1 MPRSKRGTP
10 SSRPASKSAR
20 TTRDSSKQ
28 SSSED
33 EQASASVST
42 RASTP
47 ASTKQQRHDDDD
59 DEDDADYKDEPEQQ
73 QEQEETAEDDS
84 QQPRISNTVRAHF
97 DRLMDKTR
105 VFTEAIQKDMNVN
118 ADSARQEQEEQL
130 AKLARPKGLKRRK
143 SARGSATV
151 NGGDDSPSQTQQ
163 PQVPPPEGFVGTL
176 KHFQQEGL
184 DWLITRHMHTDGCM
198 LADEMGTGKT
208 IQTIAMLCKLRQE
221 HVYGFNIVVCPK
233 PVLYN
238 WASEF
243 KRFAP
248 TFPLMV
254 FDGTKEEREEKL
266 DRLEDLERR
275 GVQYDELMQKGIPQ
289 ELHYDHATK
298 AQQAAERQKPCILV
312 AFSRAVLD
320 VHLLARKSEK
330 TRPRYRFQVMC
341 IDEAHRIKNSQSK
354 THRLLKLYQT
364 GFRLLLTGTPLQNDL
379 GELYSLLSFILPR
392 IFNDAELWKD
402 MFNFD
407 ALVTGDEKLSKE
419 DEMQLIVLS
428 LHGIIK
434 PFMLRR
440 LKSEVQKDLP
450 PKKEYVLKAP
460 MTARQKALYVATKE
474 NKLRELLIS
483 ESAQRAETNDADA
496 IVLSSDDDD
505 EAAATSDGK
514 GKAKGKSKTVT
525 ERSRARQRG
534 TKRKRDYTELSF
546 DEWYDRQEQGLD
558 EEKVSEEEKKRLA
571 VQAHNKRVMSRVN
584 NQRLASMIMS
594 LRLIANHPYLLD
606 EAANGVLDDEEWQK
620 QVVPLSGKMMLLNR
634 LLTRL
639 FKDGH
644 KVIVFSQFT
653 KQLEIIH
660 LWAENAKGWGVYR
673 IDGGNPAD
681 QEQIED
687 FNTNDD
693 PDAAKLFLV
702 STRAGGVGLN
712 LIGADTVILF
722 DSDWNPQSDLQAM
735 DRAHRIGQEKP
746 VLVFRFETENSID
759 GLLIERATR
768 KRKLEHVVLGAD
780 FAGNDAGELVDKA
793 RGRQKSTKTKHDN
806 EKQMEELLH
815 KLTET
820 EGQTVEFE
828 AGDQVL
834 TDKQLDELLDRSP
847 AAMSTSPR
855 DDKAKAKSKSGSS
868 SVFQTV
874 ETVADDDDAT
884 STADDMFDVTG
895 EVSAAQASK
904 ERAGAEFDDEI
915 AELENSTKAKSSKTT
930 SAASSVAGGSS
941 KKKRKTK

>member
-1 MPRSKRGTP
+1 MPRGKRGTP
-10 SSRPASKSAR
+10 SSAPTSKS
-20 TTRDSSKQ
+20 TTRQSSKQ
-28 SSSED
+28 SDEDED
-33 EQASASVST
+33 EQTSPATT

-47 ASTKQQRHDDDD
+47 ASGHSKPTTPDDEEYRDDEAEDEDEQEDDDD
-59 DEDDADYKDEPEQQ
+59 QG
-73 QEQEETAEDDS
+73 

-97 DRLMDKTR
+97 DKLMEKTR
-105 VFTEAIQKDMNVN
+105 VFTEAIQQDMSVN
-118 ADSARQEQEEQL
+118 AEMAKQEQQQELE
-130 AKLARPKGLKRRK
+130 KLARPKGKQRKTDKRSTTSS
-143 SARGSATV
+143 SANA
-151 NGGDDSPSQTQQ
+151 P
-163 PQVPPPEGFVGTL
+163 PQHPLVPPPEGFTGTL

-184 DWLITRHMHTDGCM
+184 DWLMTRHMHTDG
-198 LADEMGTGKT
+198 TGKT
-208 IQTIAMLCKLRQE
+208 IQSIAMLCKLR
-221 HVYGFNIVVCPK
+221 
-233 PVLYN
+233 
-238 WASEF
+238 
-243 KRFAP
+243 FAP
-248 TFPLMV
+248 TYPVMV
-254 FDGTKEEREEKL
+254 FDGTKEEREEKI
-266 DRLEDLERR
+266 DQLEDLERR
-275 GVQYDELMQKGIPQ
+275 GVPYDELMQKGIPP
-289 ELHYDHATK
+289 ELHYEHATK
-298 AQQAAERQKPCILV
+298 AQQAAERKKPCILV

-330 TRPRYRFQVMC
+330 TRPRYRFQVMI

-354 THRLLKLYQT
+354 THKLLKLYQT
-364 GFRLLLTGTPLQNDL
+364 EFRLLLTGTPLQNDL

-474 NKLRELLIS
+474 NKLRDLLIS
-483 ESAQRAETNDADA
+483 ESAQKQEEDSSEQ
-496 IVLSSDDDD
+496 IVLSSDEDD
-505 EAAATSDGK
+505 APTDGK
-514 GKAKGKSKTVT
+514 GKARTKTVT
-525 ERSRARQRG
+525 ERSRGRQRG
-534 TKRKRDYTELSF
+534 RKRDYTELSF

-558 EEKVSEEEKKRLA
+558 DEKLSPEQQKRLT
-571 VQAHNKRVMSRVN
+571 VKAHNKRVMSRVN

-606 EAANGVLDDEEWQK
+606 EAANGVLDDEEWQRH
-620 QVVPLSGKMMLLNR
+620 VVPLSGKMMLLNR

-639 FKDGH
+639 FEDGH

-793 RGRQKSTKTKHDN
+793 RGRRTTTKTKQDN
-806 EKQMEELLH
+806 EKQMEQLLH

-820 EGQTVEFE
+820 EGQKVEFE

-847 AAMSTSPR
+847 DAMSKSPR
-855 DDKAKAKSKSGSS
+855 GKSRSKSTI
-868 SVFQTV
+868 FQTV
-874 ETVADDDDAT
+874 ETVADDDDKENSSNVPA
-884 STADDMFDVTG
+884 SSSVADIFDIKG
-895 EVSAAQASK
+895 EKSAAEAEK

-915 AELENSTKAKSSKTT
+915 AQLDQKTT
-930 SAASSVAGGSS
+930 SAASSVTGGSN
-941 KKKRKTK
+941 KKRRTK